1 MNRYEGMFLF
11 DNATAQGWQPI
22 EEEVRRLLDRIG
34 AKLEVCTK
42 YDERKLAYE
51 IKRRKRGTYVLTY
64 FEAAPDKIT
73 QLERDAGLSELL
85 LRTMIM
91 RADSITP
98 ERLAELKAKPVE
110 TSLQP
115 AATEG
120 RRGDYDG
127 RSRGDRYGGRSDRDR
142 PPRRREES
150 DAQPAESAGAATAG
164 ADANS
169 ATSATSASSA
179 SVAEGTE
186 PAASPEPA
194 SSAPVIESTEP
205 TAEPGPAPQAAE

>member
-11 DNATAQGWQPI
+11 DNAAIQGWPPI

-42 YDERKLAYE
+42 FDERKLAYE
-51 IKRRKRGTYVLTY
+51 IKRRKRGTYVLAY

-85 LRTMIM
+85 LRAMFL

-110 TSLQP
+110 TSLAA

-120 RRGDYDG
+120 RRGEYDG
-127 RSRGDRYGGRSDRDR
+127 RSRGDRYGGRSDHDR
-142 PPRRREES
+142 PARRRDES
-150 DAQPAESAGAATAG
+150 DAKPVESAGAATEN
-164 ADANS
+164 ADADS
-169 ATSATSASSA
+169 ATSATSTSSA
-179 SVAEGTE
+179 TVVEGT
-186 PAASPEPA
+186 
-194 SSAPVIESTEP
+194 APP
-205 TAEPGPAPQAAE
+205 AEPGPAAGPEPAPQAAE

>member
-22 EEEVRRLLDRIG
+22 EQEVRRLLDRIG

-51 IKRRKRGTYVLTY
+51 INRRKRGTYVLTY
-64 FEAAPDKIT
+64 FEADPQKIT
-73 QLERDAGLSELL
+73 QLEHDTGLSELV
-85 LRTMIM
+85 LRAMIM

-98 ERLAELKAKPVE
+98 ERLAELNAKPVE
-110 TSLQP
+110 TSLQA

-120 RRGDYDG
+120 RRGEYDG
-127 RSRGDRYGGRSDRDR
+127 RSRGDRFGGRSDRER
-142 PPRRREES
+142 SPRRRDES
-150 DAQPAESAGAATAG
+150 DAKPAESAGAATAG
-164 ADANS
+164 GAAD
-169 ATSATSASSA
+169 SASSA
-179 SVAEGTE
+179 TAAEGTE

-205 TAEPGPAPQAAE
+205 AAGSESAPPAAE